1 MTVET
6 VTYERSRQEC
16 RLSTGKT
23 VVGYPVT
30 VHYAEPAPLAA
41 SAYGVVVEVLVGEL
55 AAEVVVVGKNFRFGR
70 DRRGDFC
77 PSGDEGS
84 QVGRA
89 GRVHAPCVSGG
100 KIRPGSG

>member
-41 SAYGVVVEVLVGEL
+41 SAYGVVVEVRED
-55 AAEVVVVGKNFRFGR
+55 GR
-70 DRRGDFC
+70 RRGWAVVTW
-77 PSGDEGS
+77 SGRTAVTVDASKRIGPAMRDALAMLAWKL
-84 QVGRA
+84 GRA
-89 GRVHAPCVSGG
+89 SVAA
-100 KIRPGSG
+100 